1 MFSQWVFLSV
11 LALAVPSF
19 AWAEDAVS
27 DLAREQSKAEQ
38 GDKRG
43 DELFAEFTRL
53 RQAAETGEP
62 QALFDFGAYFYQ
74 QQNYASAREWWGK
87 AAAAGMV
94 RAQIQLAMLYRDG
107 DGGPQDK
114 TEAARWFRKAAEQG
128 DAAAQNEMGVLYWRG
143 EGVDQDRVK
152 AGTWFERA
160 AASGSEDAETNLG
173 WFYLDDSQGV
183 YSATSD
189 EGRPAGPLCR
199 QPGKGLPVVLQGCDP
214 GRCPCP
220 VQGGRGLLERFRCR
234 DEQAASAA
242 LAGKGRTAAGCGCH
256 RLVGERRERSLVH
269 PPGKLDSRCAGWR
282 AVRRRR
288 LLRCRRS
295 PALRPRHGGR
305 PV

>member
-1 MFSQWVFLSV
+1 MFRTDRSRHLIGLSDGDSVLLTSKVDQGWPTGSTKIRISRMFSQWVFLSV

-143 EGVDQDRVK
+143 K
-152 AGTWFERA
+152 
-160 AASGSEDAETNLG
+160 GST
-173 WFYLDDSQGV
+173 
-183 YSATSD
+183 
-189 EGRPAGPLCR
+189 
-199 QPGKGLPVVLQGCDP
+199 
-214 GRCPCP
+214 
-220 VQGGRGLLERFRCR
+220 
-234 DEQAASAA
+234 
-242 LAGKGRTAAGCGCH
+242 RTG
-256 RLVGERRERSLVH
+256 
-269 PPGKLDSRCAGWR
+269 
-282 AVRRRR
+282 
-288 LLRCRRS
+288 
-295 PALRPRHGGR
+295 
-305 PV
+305 

>member
-27 DLAREQSKAEQ
+27 DLAKEQSKAEQ

-74 QQNYASAREWWGK
+74 QRNYASAREWWGK

-128 DAAAQNEMGVLYWRG
+128 DAAAQNEMGV
-143 EGVDQDRVK
+143 
-152 AGTWFERA
+152 
-160 AASGSEDAETNLG
+160 S
-173 WFYLDDSQGV
+173 
-183 YSATSD
+183 
-189 EGRPAGPLCR
+189 
-199 QPGKGLPVVLQGCDP
+199 
-214 GRCPCP
+214 
-220 VQGGRGLLERFRCR
+220 LLER
-234 DEQAASAA
+234 
-242 LAGKGRTAAGCGCH
+242 
-256 RLVGERRERSLVH
+256 RR
-269 PPGKLDSRCAGWR
+269 
-282 AVRRRR
+282 
-288 LLRCRRS
+288 
-295 PALRPRHGGR
+295 GR
-305 PV
+305 PGPGEGRDLVRTRGGQR

>member
-27 DLAREQSKAEQ
+27 DLAKEQSKAEQ

-143 EGVDQDRVK
+143 EGVGRPGPGSNARRPAVAKTPKPIWDGSTWTTRK
-152 AGTWFERA
+152 ASIPPLQTRKPPCWTVMPA
-160 AASGSEDAETNLG
+160 AGKRPSSGSA
-173 WFYLDDSQGV
+173 
-183 YSATSD
+183 
-189 EGRPAGPLCR
+189 R
-199 QPGKGLPVVLQGCDP
+199 
-214 GRCPCP
+214 
-220 VQGGRGLLERFRCR
+220 
-234 DEQAASAA
+234 
-242 LAGKGRTAAGCGCH
+242 
-256 RLVGERRERSLVH
+256 
-269 PPGKLDSRCAGWR
+269 
-282 AVRRRR
+282 
-288 LLRCRRS
+288 
-295 PALRPRHGGR
+295 LRPREMPVPSSRWAR
-305 PV
+305 PTGTVPVPG